1 MPLNTRLVMRPFECD
16 AVSYATPFTA
26 VESAQANAATTTAL
40 RGDSAEPLA
49 DPALGQ
55 SSHAAA
61 PASAREA
68 ATHGASISC
77 IPMLLHG
84 HDGRRWAVLSAERAS
99 PAPAQLLRPE
109 RAALRNAQAEAA
121 RAVGIMESN
130 GGWNSSSARTR
141 AAAVV
146 AEALVLA
153 RRLADEREAKVELV
167 QRAAKSGERHLSAR
181 WTRGAAAARHNAE
194 RYASIA
200 CAPVAVGVDCGGG
213 EASGGGETGRGAA
226 LVPVVLLLT
235 AAAAASQERL

>member
-1 MPLNTRLVMRPFECD
+1 MRPFECD

-109 RAALRNAQAEAA
+109 LAALRNAQAEAA
-121 RAVGIMESN
+121 RAVGIMESSGGLLDLFLFSCDHMTEYSSN
-130 GGWNSSSARTR
+130 LMLLLLMIIIIIIIGHRGWNSSSARTR

-200 CAPVAVGVDCGGG
+200 CAPHHMA
-213 EASGGGETGRGAA
+213 R
-226 LVPVVLLLT
+226 LT
-235 AAAAASQERL
+235 